1 MKYDVIFWDWNGTI
15 IDDVEICMETVNSLL
30 KEYGKK
36 PFSARAD
43 YHKVFRFPII
53 DYYRDAGF
61 DFDEVPFDVLAHK
74 YIARYDVNC
83 RRAKIFPDILNVLC
97 TFKRDGIKQIMLTAS
112 EKNDLIR
119 WLDEIDALKFFDDI
133 IANDDIY
140 AAGKADI
147 AKRWLKNHPEINL
160 ERAVMVGDTT
170 HDVEVARA
178 MGIDAVTIARGHSA
192 RFALEKTGA
201 PVFDNADE
209 MMKYF
214 EK

>member
-147 AKRWLKNHPEINL
+147 AKRWLKKHPEINL

-178 MGIDAVTIARGHSA
+178 MGIDAVTIARGHGA
-192 RFALEKTGA
+192 RVALEKTGA

-209 MMKYF
+209 MQKYF
-214 EK
+214 EN